1 MELRGH
7 HCEGVELP
15 QCRAVGRVSAT
26 RAADLP
32 RLAATRPDLR
42 AVGADSSSAR
52 LELLITSL
60 RRTLA
65 TAVPS
70 AACAHLPSNAVRRTV
85 PPRRDCGRAGG
96 GYAGQQIDNNL
107 FIDIL
112 YSRGFQPVVRKTFQ
126 GVGGRPFLNPIFML
140 IYLKMGSKGVEKL
153 LILLQGV

>member
-26 RAADLP
+26 RAANLP

-70 AACAHLPSNAVRRTV
+70 AAGAHLPSNAVRRAV
-85 PPRRDCGRAGG
+85 PPRGDCGGAGG
-96 GYAGQQIDNNL
+96 GYAGQHIDNRYSLQQGFSTCGTQNL
-107 FIDIL
+107 
-112 YSRGFQPVVRKTFQ
+112 S
-126 GVGGRPFLNPIFML
+126 GGRR
-140 IYLKMGSKGVEKL
+140 
-153 LILLQGV
+153 